1 VGGENP
7 TPSYKASILAVHS
20 AAASAVVA
28 DAVEA
33 AVDSVEAA
41 AEGDALS
48 VLSELEQLARAVTAS
63 MDATTLAKTAFL
75 DFPFTC
81 LPDPSPK
88 NVR

>member
-20 AAASAVVA
+20 AAAASA
-28 DAVEA
+28 A

-63 MDATTLAKTAFL
+63 MDATTLAKTVFL
-75 DFPFTC
+75 DFPFTR